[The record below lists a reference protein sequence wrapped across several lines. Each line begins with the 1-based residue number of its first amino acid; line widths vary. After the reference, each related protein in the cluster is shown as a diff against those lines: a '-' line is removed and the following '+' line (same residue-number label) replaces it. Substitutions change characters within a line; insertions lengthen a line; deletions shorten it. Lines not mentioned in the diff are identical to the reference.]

1 MMKPFFLPAV
11 AVLAL
16 GAIGTPAFAQQEPT
30 AHEPGLQET
39 AYHELHARGNAM
51 LSVDSPSFT
60 LNSDIPL
67 ADTRYRGDRFPG
79 LTWDGAPID
88 TKSFVVIVQDG
99 DAMKGGEPLVHWTM
113 YNIKPSTQTLSV
125 GEKSPPSGAH
135 YGPSSFGKDEPY
147 MGPKTP
153 AGPKHRYHWEVF
165 ALDTKLALSP
175 SANYDALV
183 AAMKGHVISSG
194 ETIGLGTVDP
204 KVASGDK

>member
-1 MMKPFFLPAV
+1 MKSFFLPAV

-16 GAIGTPAFAQQEPT
+16 GAIGTPAFAQQKPT
-30 AHEPGLQET
+30 ASEPGLKET
-39 AYHELHARGNAM
+39 AYRELPARDHAM

-60 LNSDIPL
+60 LNGDIPL
-67 ADTRYRGDRFPG
+67 EDTQYRANRFPG

-88 TKSFVVIVQDG
+88 TKTFVVIMQDG
-99 DAMKGGEPLVHWTM
+99 DAIKNGAPLVHWTM
-113 YNIKPSTQTLSV
+113 YNIPSSTLTLSP

-135 YGPSSFGKDEPY
+135 YGPSSFGMDEPY

-165 ALDTKLALSP
+165 ALDTKLALST
-175 SANYDALV
+175 SADFDALV

-194 ETIGLGTVDP
+194 ETIGLGSVDP
-204 KVASGDK
+204 KVISGER